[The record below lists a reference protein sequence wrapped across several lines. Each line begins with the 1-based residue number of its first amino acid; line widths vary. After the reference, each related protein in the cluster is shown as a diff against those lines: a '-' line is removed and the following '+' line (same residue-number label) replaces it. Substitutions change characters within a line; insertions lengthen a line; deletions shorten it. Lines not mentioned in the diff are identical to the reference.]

1 MRKLIVVGTL
11 AAVALLSTVG
21 AKQASAQTNYP
32 NVSGVT
38 AFSQGANFMSLPG
51 YLRYRYFLE
60 SGRWITREE
69 AETVVG
75 TQTGG

>member
-11 AAVALLSTVG
+11 AAVALLSVAS
-21 AKQASAQTNYP
+21 AKQASAQTSYP

-38 AFSQGANFMSLPG
+38 PFSQDANFMSRAG
-51 YLRYRYFLE
+51 YLRYRYFLD

-69 AETVVG
+69 AENAVNS
-75 TQTGG
+75 QTG

>member
-11 AAVALLSTVG
+11 AAVALLSVVS

-38 AFSQGANFMSLPG
+38 AFSQDANFMSKAG
-51 YLRYRYFLE
+51 YLRYRYFLD

-69 AETVVG
+69 AENAVSSQNG
-75 TQTGG
+75 

>member
-11 AAVALLSTVG
+11 AAVALLSVAG
-21 AKQASAQTNYP
+21 SKQASAQTNYP
-32 NVSGVT
+32 NVASVT

-51 YLRYRYFLE
+51 YLRYRYFLD

-69 AETVVG
+69 AENAVKS
-75 TQTGG
+75 QTG

>member
-11 AAVALLSTVG
+11 AAVALLSAAG

-32 NVSGVT
+32 NVAGVT
-38 AFSQGANFMSLPG
+38 PFSQGANYMSLAG
-51 YLRYRYFLE
+51 YLRYRYLLD

-69 AETVVG
+69 AENAVKS
-75 TQTGG
+75 QTG